1 MDNYIY
7 RDRKMMKWIPFNA
20 LMEQSDYLS
29 DLLHGRTRIEKPIL
43 SPDQEEELNYNLEM
57 ACIFKNEI
65 LVSYFENG
73 EIKELNGVIDKVD
86 PFHKTITI
94 SDIDLSAFTITN
106 ISFI

>member
-1 MDNYIY
+1 
-7 RDRKMMKWIPFNA
+7 MMKWIPFNA

-65 LVSYFENG
+65 PKKIFKQQIDIN
-73 EIKELNGVIDKVD
+73 IKEEKK
-86 PFHKTITI
+86 FI
-94 SDIDLSAFTITN
+94 SPDIDLYRPNSLIKFLVN
-106 ISFI
+106 E

>member
-73 EIKELNGVIDKVD
+73 EINSHPKPFDLRRFRIGVLTTAHMAGPA
-86 PFHKTITI
+86 PFP
-94 SDIDLSAFTITN
+94 
-106 ISFI
+106 

>member
-1 MDNYIY
+1 
-7 RDRKMMKWIPFNA
+7 MMKWIPFNA

-73 EIKELNGVIDKVD
+73 EIKEDLLIEKL
-86 PFHKTITI
+86 PTIEI
-94 SDIDLSAFTITN
+94 LFEKNPFTIT
-106 ISFI
+106 